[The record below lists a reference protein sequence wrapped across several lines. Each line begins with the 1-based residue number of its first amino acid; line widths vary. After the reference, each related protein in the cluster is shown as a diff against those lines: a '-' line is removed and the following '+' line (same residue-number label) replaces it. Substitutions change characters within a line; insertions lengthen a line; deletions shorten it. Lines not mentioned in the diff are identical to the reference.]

1 MKQKILITFVGNTD
15 LEAIIEKTNDSSI
28 LKLIDSLKIT
38 NAIVFWDR
46 KESPEEF
53 IDAIAKIK
61 ISGNVIPI
69 KVNPMDYQKIFEA
82 VWDGL
87 TNLNFE
93 NEIFYNMSS
102 GTPAMKMAGFFLP
115 DKIKLV
121 ETSREQGI
129 KEIQIPTYIQKLK
142 LICTSLGKWPVI

>member
-1 MKQKILITFVGNTD
+1 MNQRILITFVGNND
-15 LEAIIEKTNDSSI
+15 LDVIKGDSNGSSI
-28 LKLIDSLKIT
+28 FKLINSLKIT
-38 NAIVFWDR
+38 NIVVLWER

-129 KEIQIPTYIQKLK
+129 KQIQIPNYIQKLK
-142 LICTSLGKWPVI
+142 TICTSVGKWPVI